1 MQVSTSYSSTSLSF
15 ASQSSE
21 VAISTS
27 STSSASS
34 KAPSADRVDISAKAQ
49 HSLFLAMS
57 GSVAGKDGNETGFSF
72 GLSYNHASFG
82 SQSVEV
88 QEGPEGVSL
97 NYAQTAAELTSTS
110 MGFTMSQAGDSAPA
124 GAKGSLHL
132 NDEVSRIAKE
142 VKPLVKEFLS
152 AAGVKGGWG
161 AVNRFLRSVA

>member
-21 VAISTS
+21 VAISR
-27 STSSASS
+27 SSASS
-34 KAPSADRVDISAKAQ
+34 KAPSADRVDISANAQ

-72 GLSYNHASFG
+72 GLSYERASFG

-97 NYAQTAAELTSTS
+97 TYAQTAAELSSTS
-110 MGFTMSQAGDSAPA
+110 MGFTMSQAGDSAAA
-124 GAKGSLHL
+124 GAKGSLQL

>member
-1 MQVSTSYSSTSLSF
+1 MQVSTSYSSTALSF

-21 VAISTS
+21 VALPTPSVSPKAS
-27 STSSASS
+27 ST
-34 KAPSADRVDISAKAQ
+34 DRVDISAKAQ
-49 HSLFLAMS
+49 QSLFLAMS

-72 GLSYNHASFG
+72 GLSYEHASFG

-110 MGFTMSQAGDSAPA
+110 MGFTISQAGDSAPA
-124 GAKGSLHL
+124 GAKRSLHL